1 MRIDVNPTLR
11 LMEIG
16 FGKSDL
22 ELTHRW
28 PTNDVLAE
36 WGLSPNDVKVTHIEI
51 CASLGWGLEVL
62 RYVLANGNESV
73 RAGVQ
78 NSKVRTIAITSPIS
92 EISMKNG
99 TYGILGLKIIDIN
112 GKEIFNQVI

>member
-11 LMEIG
+11 LIEIG

-36 WGLSPNDVKVTHIEI
+36 WGLSPNDVRVTHIEI

-62 RYVLANGNESV
+62 RYV
-73 RAGVQ
+73 
-78 NSKVRTIAITSPIS
+78 
-92 EISMKNG
+92 
-99 TYGILGLKIIDIN
+99 
-112 GKEIFNQVI
+112 